1 MVQLT
6 NYKAAILFHIVN
18 SYPAPSMIALVTNKE
33 QKLDRG
39 NDQMTDEQKQLF
51 FDMLKTEL
59 DKNYNGQ
66 ITLIQPI
73 QIHESPLNTKG
84 SLEYDTALSSREK
97 QLMEQCAEGLIDY
110 AATLMFQNEPD
121 SKAKTEIVRDLIDEI
136 SSYWGLDDSPVME
149 RCLTEFDHRI
159 SEVETADG
167 LCLSPDRMAATV
179 GGLLCYTMEM
189 VEVQGVDAKY
199 FIDKAQEC
207 AIDICAAWNLNSEL
221 VESLHETINFL
232 MGDQDDQAGPNMSL
246 LN

>member
-1 MVQLT
+1 
-6 NYKAAILFHIVN
+6 
-18 SYPAPSMIALVTNKE
+18 
-33 QKLDRG
+33 
-39 NDQMTDEQKQLF
+39 MTDEQKQLF
-51 FDMLKTEL
+51 FDMLQTEL

-73 QIHESPLNTKG
+73 QSHESPLNTKG

-121 SKAKTEIVRDLIDEI
+121 FKTKTEIVRDLIDEI

-149 RCLTEFDHRI
+149 RCLTEFDDLI

-167 LCLSPDRMAATV
+167 LCVSPDRMAATV
-179 GGLLCYTMEM
+179 GGLLYYTMEM
-189 VEVQGVDAKY
+189 VEAQGVDAKY
-199 FIDKAQEC
+199 FINKALDC
-207 AIDICAAWNLNSEL
+207 AINVCEVWNLNSEL
-221 VESLHETINFL
+221 VESLYETINFL
-232 MGDQDDQAGPNMSL
+232 MGDQDDDQAGPNMSL